1 MFLKIPRGGP
11 KSIPVRIALP
21 ASNAVRTAARCACA
35 GTGKRQLGSAF
46 RFNLL
51 KQMVKRVMAWNP
63 MAEKIASDN
72 IRRNSMK
79 FIENAEFNSRTQGVS
94 AANQWWETVPGH
106 FSAG

>member
-1 MFLKIPRGGP
+1 
-11 KSIPVRIALP
+11 
-21 ASNAVRTAARCACA
+21 
-35 GTGKRQLGSAF
+35 
-46 RFNLL
+46 
-51 KQMVKRVMAWNP
+51 MAWNP